1 MKPIELLKQN
11 APKIF
16 EKYARQKILKLEQRL
31 RNLRQK
37 YKEETDEERKNQ
49 IVEEGKEV
57 KQELEELKKLIS
69 N

>member
-1 MKPIELLKQN
+1 MKPIELLKKN
-11 APKIF
+11 APEIF